1 MQQVGALGLTNDPKI
16 HTFVTCHVL
25 PGLPGA
31 AAAAAAEGDGGSLK
45 DPNVFVGIRFSLARM
60 FAYVAYIGA
69 LNYYYVM

>member
-31 AAAAAAEGDGGSLK
+31 AAAAEGDGGSRL
-45 DPNVFVGIRFSLARM
+45 DLSERPECVCWYTIQLST
-60 FAYVAYIGA
+60 YVCVCSVHWGA
-69 LNYYYVM
+69 